1 MKRMLLSV
9 GIAAVLGIGGAQ
21 AAGDAQAGKARLL
34 HARGAMERT
43 VKGFRRI
50 LH

>member
-21 AAGDAQAGKARLL
+21 AAGDVQAARQGRCL
-34 HARGAMERT
+34 
-43 VKGFRRI
+43 RRVPWSKR
-50 LH
+50 